1 MALNARWAELY
12 GNGCEYFIILP
23 PWCAYVTVNGTAS
36 LFHWSCPCVYLVIYL
51 FIYLCTCIVW
61 PAVRSPVYSHCR
73 LAASRR
79 VYLKQGWNIRNA
91 SIHSQ
96 T

>member
-12 GNGCEYFIILP
+12 ANGCEYFIILP

-51 FIYLCTCIVW
+51 FICVRALCGLQYVHLYTHTV
-61 PAVRSPVYSHCR
+61 V
-73 LAASRR
+73 
-79 VYLKQGWNIRNA
+79 
-91 SIHSQ
+91 
-96 T
+96 